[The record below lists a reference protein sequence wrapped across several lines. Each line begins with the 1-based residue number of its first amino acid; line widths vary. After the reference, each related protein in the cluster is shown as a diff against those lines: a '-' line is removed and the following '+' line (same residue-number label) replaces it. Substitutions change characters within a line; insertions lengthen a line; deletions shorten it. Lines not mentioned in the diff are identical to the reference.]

1 MIVENVPEILLPPP
15 APGIPVRLTVLS
27 LVQVNVV
34 PTTPLGLEIIM
45 VVMGNPAQT
54 V

>member
-1 MIVENVPEILLPPP
+1 MTIDNVPEILLPPS

-34 PTTPLGLEIIM
+34 PKTPFGLEITI
-45 VVMGNPAQT
+45 VVIGVPEQT